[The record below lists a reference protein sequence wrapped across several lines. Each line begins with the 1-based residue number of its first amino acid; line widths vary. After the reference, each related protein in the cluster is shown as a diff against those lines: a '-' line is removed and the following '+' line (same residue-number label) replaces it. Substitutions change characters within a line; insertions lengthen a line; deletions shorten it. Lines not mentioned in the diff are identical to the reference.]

1 MVKYGFLHCHTQN
14 SVKDSVMTVKRLCQ
28 RAKEMEAPAVAIA
41 DHGVLTGIPSF
52 LKEATENGVKPIVGC
67 EYYVKEFSYDKRLH
81 LIVYA
86 KDLIGYQAMM
96 KAVKLSNKRIEKVRT
111 MLFPAL
117 NEEII
122 KTCFG
127 PGTKGYGHVIAT
139 SACVNGVL
147 AGLILQNEAYKKE
160 AEKLAEQLSEFERN
174 KNLLESH
181 EAKKAAIEKRIDE
194 IQHLTLLKFGKEK
207 RAAEKLSEDEKAK
220 VLAEI
225 AEKEAAVERAKAEVA
240 QLKTTK
246 STICKQITLCK
257 NKFSGKSGALNEKY
271 TVLKELR
278 EKICDRPA
286 LAAKMRSEAL
296 RYQQIFGKENFY
308 IELQFHGMFEE
319 KEAMMELD
327 RIAQELDI
335 PVVAANDAH
344 MATNSEEDL
353 MGRETV
359 RSLRFM
365 KMEPL
370 EESDKEL
377 YLKNDEELYNA
388 IRQVVTPERAKI
400 AMENVGKIVEQCNYE
415 PSKEKHYPVF
425 DKSVDSFELLKKMTY
440 EGVQKR
446 FPGGFPSKEYDER
459 LEYEL
464 GVIKKMGVS
473 DYHLIVQ
480 DLVNFAKKL
489 GKMPEDR
496 YNYLKENIWNMTFEQ
511 IVEYVEANQTYVGM
525 TVGPGRGSSAGSL
538 VCYCIG
544 ITDLDPIEH
553 GLLFERYLNPERVTM
568 PDIDTDYANGYRD
581 VVVVYTYKKYGEDAV
596 CRIITYAKSAPKSA
610 IKDVAKAI
618 GISKGQEDEYVALG
632 DALADVIP
640 QKPKEHI
647 STYLPIFEEM
657 NQKNPKVDEIIK
669 RAMSIEGAYNHY
681 GMHAAGVI
689 ISDNDDVN
697 EYVPLSWDD
706 VNKQWKCQ
714 MDMVEAEEAGL
725 LKMDY
730 LGLKNL
736 NIITE
741 MLRLIYKR
749 TGRKIDPQTD
759 IKEETEVI
767 KAICASG
774 KTNAIF
780 QLESAGMKDV
790 EKKLGTDKFADLV
803 LLLAAYRPGPM
814 DSIPSMIAVKHGK
827 APEYRH
833 PMLEHILKDTY
844 GSLIYQE
851 QVQQIFR
858 DLAGYSFGRADLV
871 RRAMSKK
878 KEAVFLAEKPIFVNG
893 DPESGIKGCV
903 ANGIPAEVAEQIFD
917 DMVDFA
923 KYAFNKSHA
932 AAYARVTY
940 ILCWLKYYYPIEFMT
955 VALSWASEKQLVAL
969 IAECKSIGIEVK
981 PVDINRSGA
990 KFSIVDEKIYFGMTS
1005 IKGIGAVEPIMVA
1018 RKEAAFSSFHDYY
1031 RRGHFKKNVTEGLI
1045 NAGAFDYFCKNRKA
1059 LMMAFEE
1066 MEECAGGKS
1075 KNNSDIEKQ
1084 TVILNVLKEIENEKN
1099 GSAVD
1104 ADYVFGKLRAV
1115 GYKNKTLPTI
1125 EKIQAKIDS
1134 IVNKNQEID
1143 AQISEI
1149 EIPENIDEDMMQKLE
1164 NEKKLIGVFLSGHPM
1179 DAYRIPTNTKMISE
1193 LKGGDVVNICGIIE
1207 DYKIRQRKSD
1217 NADMSFFTLED
1228 KSGVIEVACFT
1239 KAYASFG
1246 ELLGEGRVVNIR
1258 GKVMEE
1264 EVSVSNNNTDGDD
1277 DSANEEEQ
1285 KETVLKISVYEV
1297 KPMAPASKDL
1307 MLEIPDITIWNDLFK
1322 ECVAQ
1327 YVSPVGKYHVVL
1339 HDILFNEAR
1348 ETSLHVV
1355 PQIKNDPIL
1364 GSLITTL

>member
-14 SVKDSVMTVKRLCQ
+14 SVKDSVMTVERLCE
-28 RAKEMEAPAVAIA
+28 RAKEMGAPAVALT

-52 LKEATENGVKPIVGC
+52 IKAAAKYEVKPIVGC
-67 EYYVKEFSYDKRLH
+67 EYYVKENPYDSRLH

-86 KDLIGYQAMM
+86 KDYIGYQAMM

-111 MLFPAL
+111 MLFPSL
-117 NEEII
+117 NEDII

-127 PGTKGYGHVIAT
+127 PGSKGYGHVIAT
-139 SACVNGVL
+139 SACIGGVL
-147 AGLILQNEAYKKE
+147 AGLNFQNEAYKKE
-160 AEKLAEQLSEFERN
+160 EAKLSEMLKEFERN
-174 KNLLESH
+174 QDLLKSH
-181 EAKKAAIEKRIDE
+181 EVKKEELEKRISM
-194 IQHLTLLKFGKEK
+194 IQPLTVIKFGKEK
-207 RAAEKLSEDEKAK
+207 RAADKLDEEEKRK

-225 AEKEAAVERAKAEVA
+225 SEKEKAVERAKAELI

-246 STICKQITLCK
+246 NTICKQITLCK
-257 NKFSGKSGALNEKY
+257 NKFSGKGDSLREKY
-271 TVLKELR
+271 VALKEIR
-278 EKICDRPA
+278 EKICDKTT
-286 LAAKMRSEAL
+286 LVAKMESEAL
-296 RYQQIFGKENFY
+296 RYQQIFGKDDFF

-319 KEAMMELD
+319 KEFMMELD
-327 RIAQELDI
+327 RIAAKLGI
-335 PVVAANDAH
+335 PTVATNDAH
-344 MATNSEEDL
+344 MATNSEDDL
-353 MGRETV
+353 RGRETV

-370 EESDKEL
+370 DETDKEL
-377 YLKNDEELYNA
+377 YLKDDEKLYAA
-388 IRQVVTPERAKI
+388 IRKITTPERAQI
-400 AMENVGKIVEQCNYE
+400 AMENVGRIIEQCNYV

-440 EGVQKR
+440 EGVADR
-446 FPGGFPSKEYDER
+446 FPNGLPTKEYEER

-464 GVIKKMGVS
+464 GVMKKMNVS
-473 DYHLIVQ
+473 DYQLIVQ

-489 GKMPEDR
+489 GKMPEER
-496 YNYLKENIWNMTFEQ
+496 YNYLSENIWKMTFEQ
-511 IVEYVEANQTYVGM
+511 IMEYVEADQTYVGM

-538 VCYCIG
+538 VCYCLH
-544 ITDLDPIEH
+544 ITDIDPIEH
-553 GLLFERYLNPERVTM
+553 GLLFERYLNPERVSM
-568 PDIDTDYANGYRD
+568 PDIDSDYANGYRD
-581 VVVVYTYKKYGEDAV
+581 VVIAYTYKRYGEDAV
-596 CRIITYAKSAPKSA
+596 CRIITYATSAPKSA

-618 GISKGQEDEYVALG
+618 GAAKGQEDEYIALG

-640 QKPKEHI
+640 QKPHESI
-647 STYLPIFEEM
+647 RNYLSVFEEM
-657 NQKNPKVDEIIK
+657 NQKNPKVDEIVK
-669 RAMSIEGAYNHY
+669 RALSIEGAYNHY

-689 ISDNDDVN
+689 ISDNNDVN

-706 VNKQWKCQ
+706 VNNQWKCQ
-714 MDMVEAEEAGL
+714 LTMTEAEEDAGL

-749 TGRKIDPQTD
+749 TGRKIDPQKD
-759 IKEETEVI
+759 IKEEAEVI
-767 KAICASG
+767 KAICGSG

-790 EKKLGTDKFADLV
+790 ERKLGPDKFADLV

-827 APEYRH
+827 QPEYRH
-833 PMLEHILKDTY
+833 QMLEHILKDTY

-893 DPESGIKGCV
+893 DPENGIKGCV
-903 ANGIPAEVAEQIFD
+903 ANGILAETAEQIFD

-955 VALSWASEKQLVAL
+955 VALSWANDKQLVAL
-969 IAECKSIGIEVK
+969 IADCKEMGIQVM

-1005 IKGIGAVEPIMVA
+1005 IKGIGAVEPIIAA
-1018 RKEAAFSSFHDYY
+1018 RKEAAFTSFHDFYM
-1031 RRGHFKKNVTEGLI
+1031 RGHFKKNVTEGLI
-1045 NAGAFDYFCKNRKA
+1045 NSGAFDCFCKNRKA

-1066 MEECAGGKS
+1066 MENCANGKS
-1075 KNNSDIEKQ
+1075 KNNSEIEKQ
-1084 TVILNVLKEIENEKN
+1084 TVILNTLKEIESNMDSTK
-1099 GSAVD
+1099 D
-1104 ADYVFGKLRAV
+1104 ADYVFGKLRTV
-1115 GYKNKTLPTI
+1115 GYKNKTLPTV
-1125 EKIQAKIDS
+1125 EKLQAKINS
-1134 IVNKNQEID
+1134 YIKKNQEIN

-1149 EIPENIDEDMMQKLE
+1149 EIPENIEEDVMQRLE

-1179 DAYRIPTNTKMISE
+1179 DAYRLPANAKRISE
-1193 LKGGDVVNICGIIE
+1193 VKNGDVVNICGIIE
-1207 DYKIRQRKSD
+1207 DFKIRQRKLD
-1217 NADMSFFTLED
+1217 NADMAFFTLED

-1239 KAYASFG
+1239 KQYASFG

-1258 GKVMEE
+1258 GKVREE
-1264 EVSVSNNNTDGDD
+1264 EISNTDNFSDD
-1277 DSANEEEQ
+1277 NAPDTNET
-1285 KETVLKISVYEV
+1285 KETILKISVYEV
-1297 KPMAPASKDL
+1297 KTMTPTSKDL
-1307 MLEIPDITIWNDLFK
+1307 MLEIPDIMFWNELYETSVK
-1322 ECVAQ
+1322 P
-1327 YVSPVGKYHVVL
+1327 YVSPNGKYHLVL
-1339 HDILFNEAR
+1339 HDNLFNEIR
-1348 ETSLHVV
+1348 ETGIHVV
-1355 PQIKNDPIL
+1355 PQIKNDSIL
-1364 GSLITTL
+1364 GSLVSTI